1 MSAALLD
8 LRGKITRTGWQ
19 LPSDL
24 SEDEWRASGLA
35 LGKVES
41 GVSWWLGDWWAFGEH
56 RYGDRKAL
64 VESDD
69 WDGPSYQTCREAA
82 VVSDAFPE
90 MFRRRNN
97 LSFSHHKEVAA
108 LQPADQDRF
117 LDRAASEDLSVMKL
131 RAVIRQGAAVERTKM
146 VEFNAAALGKFAVIL
161 ADPPWRYEN
170 PPMGGSNRSIENHY
184 PTMTLDEICAL
195 PVGEIA
201 HDDSVLF
208 LWATAPKL
216 AECMQVIDAW
226 GFNYRTEMV
235 WVKDKIGMG
244 YHVRNRHEG
253 LLICKRGELP
263 PPPESSRCDSVVE
276 APRLE
281 HSAKPPIFYEII
293 DAMYPAVRKIELF
306 SREPREGWSAW
317 GNQASAADA

>member
-8 LRGKITRTGWQ
+8 LRGKVTRTGWQ

-24 SEDEWRASGLA
+24 SEDEWRAAGLM

-64 VESDD
+64 VDSEDWEGPTYQACFDAANVCRKFESK
-69 WDGPSYQTCREAA
+69 
-82 VVSDAFPE
+82 
-90 MFRRRNN
+90 RRRL
-97 LSFSHHKEVAA
+97 LSFTHHREVAA
-108 LQPADQDRF
+108 LSPEEQDRL
-117 LDRAASEDLSVMKL
+117 LDRAEAEGLSVMKL
-131 RAVIRQGAAVERTKM
+131 RAVIRQGAAVDRTRM
-146 VEFNAAALGKFAVIL
+146 VEFNAAALGKFAVVL

-184 PTMTLDEICAL
+184 PTMALDEICAL
-195 PVGEIA
+195 PVADIA

-216 AECMQVIDAW
+216 AECMQVIEAW

-235 WVKDKIGMG
+235 WIKDKIGMG

-281 HSAKPPIFYEII
+281 HSAKPEIFYEII
-293 DAMYPAVRKIELF
+293 DAMYPALRKIELF
-306 SREPREGWSAW
+306 SRSPREGWCAW
-317 GNQASAADA
+317 GNQASSVDA